1 MNEQVLEGTWEEIS
15 GHAHELAGRRV
26 RLLILPDQDAKKPN
40 QAMLTA
46 MRRIAERNNE
56 KPLTSGKDSQ
66 ELLRKARD
74 GGMFGYE
81 AQE

>member
-15 GHAHELAGRRV
+15 SYAQELAGRRV
-26 RLLILPDQDAKKPN
+26 RLTILSEEPKQPN
-40 QAMLTA
+40 QAMLAA
-46 MRRIAERNNE
+46 MRKIAERHKD

-74 GGMFGYE
+74 GGMFGYDP
-81 AQE
+81 QD